1 MDNQAIP
8 SYNSQR
14 RGKSDIESEKL
25 AIEVKNLNFSWNED
39 AKVLNSLILNV
50 PKGQFWMLL
59 GNNGC
64 GKSTLLRLIAGLLQ
78 PNSGEIKFKSPLGF
92 VFQNPDHQLVMPT
105 VAADV
110 AFGLVREKLP
120 LTEVKSRVREALAAV
135 NLLELE
141 RRPIYALSGGQK
153 QRIAIAGEIARHC
166 EVLLLDEPTALLD
179 PDSQQEL
186 VALVQKLV
194 KERGI
199 TALWVTHRLE
209 ELDYCDGYFLLQK
222 GQVVSQGNPEVL
234 FNNLGQ

>member
-1 MDNQAIP
+1 MKND
-8 SYNSQR
+8 SLTSQN
-14 RGKSDIESEKL
+14 GQF
-25 AIEVKNLNFSWNED
+25 AIEVENLNFSWHEQ
-39 AKVLNSLILNV
+39 AKVLNSCSLKV
-50 PKGQFWMLL
+50 PRGEFWMLL

-64 GKSTLLRLIAGLLQ
+64 GKSTLLRLLAGLLKA
-78 PNSGEIKFKSPLGF
+78 NSGTIKRQSPLGF

-120 LTEVKSRVREALAAV
+120 LAEVKSRVREALDAV

-179 PDSQQEL
+179 PDSQIEL

-194 KERGI
+194 KQRGI

-209 ELDYCDGYFLLQK
+209 ELNYCDGYFLLQE
-222 GQVVSQGNPEVL
+222 GRVVSQGSPEIL
-234 FNNLGQ
+234 LKKLLK